1 MKLTSLDYADLLNWI
16 AYNKYGVLL
25 NKTQI
30 NKLLF
35 MCYGMYL
42 AATGGKVLFEDDTP
56 KAWPYG
62 PVFPRVYKKFIPGKI
77 PVPFST
83 EKQEEFSKNEIA
95 MQLAEK
101 IIDRYHDYSAY
112 VLSEWSHKEG
122 GPWHITIYGED
133 GKKPIRWNQQID
145 NKVIQKYFTPTK

>member
-16 AYNKYGVLL
+16 AYNKYGALL

-35 MCYGMYL
+35 ICYGMYL

-62 PVFPRVYKKFIPGKI
+62 PVFPRVYKNSF
-77 PVPFST
+77 
-83 EKQEEFSKNEIA
+83 QEISLCHFQRKSKKNSLK
-95 MQLAEK
+95 MMLLC
-101 IIDRYHDYSAY
+101 S
-112 VLSEWSHKEG
+112 
-122 GPWHITIYGED
+122 
-133 GKKPIRWNQQID
+133 
-145 NKVIQKYFTPTK
+145 